1 MTRRGILLLTLLLVL
16 LGTTGYWL
24 YQNVER
30 YSRQVNTGPTL
41 DAIINPWFAAQAF
54 LKQHDIAS
62 HRAMDLHEAIHRLQP
77 DDALIL
83 FNDTPVYDSNH
94 QQLLTDWMRQGGHLV
109 LAANY
114 EWDAEAESSDDP
126 FLDAMGVRLLW
137 LEEDESEEEAEGESE
152 ETDATGEQSEG
163 NSGDAQMDTDAP
175 MTETDVT
182 LDDESDALVEQ
193 DTPPADSSTP
203 AEDASNTP
211 ADAPLPITRTC
222 KVPDSANILRIV
234 WAEDAEPLQINFGY
248 PYTLEDASGQASHT
262 AGAEPNGLLQYQ
274 VGQGRM
280 TVLLDTDIWKNRVIG
295 DFDHAFLLWHLVGDR
310 PRVWFVASHD
320 SENLLQV
327 LWRNARY
334 LLMGLVTLLLLWA
347 WRRWVRFG
355 PLIPD
360 PVPARRQLL
369 EHIEASTLFSW
380 KHQQLE
386 PLLLRLRDD
395 IWLHLNRHHGID
407 HQDGGSSA
415 EALKKLAE
423 LSQQPLDSV
432 RQAMTCPAPQRE
444 NNWVEL
450 ISQLQTIRNAL

>member
-1 MTRRGILLLTLLLVL
+1 MKRQTLLALTIVLML
-16 LGTTGYWL
+16 LGVTGYWL
-24 YQNVER
+24 YQNVES
-30 YSRQVNTGPTL
+30 YTRQVNTGPTL
-41 DAIINPWFAAQAF
+41 DAIINPWYAAQTF

-62 HRAMDLHEAIHRLQP
+62 HRTMDLHEAIRRLQP
-77 DDALIL
+77 EDALIL
-83 FNDTPVYDSNH
+83 FNDTPIYDGNH
-94 QQLLTDWMRQGGHLV
+94 QQLLMDWMRQGGHLV

-137 LEEDESEEEAEGESE
+137 LEEDDAEEEAEDESEEEAGEADAAEDESE
-152 ETDATGEQSEG
+152 AE
-163 NSGDAQMDTDAP
+163 SGDAQMDTDAQ
-175 MTETDVT
+175 MTETDAT
-182 LDDESDALVEQ
+182 LNADADALIEQ
-193 DTPPADSSTP
+193 DTSPADSATP
-203 AEDASNTP
+203 P
-211 ADAPLPITRTC
+211 ADAPLPITRAC
-222 KVPDSANILRIV
+222 NVYDNAHILRIV
-234 WAEDAEPLQINFGY
+234 WGEDAEPLQINFGY
-248 PYTLEDASGQASHT
+248 PYTLEDASGQVSRT
-262 AGAEPNGLLQYQ
+262 AGAEPNGLLEYP

-280 TVLLDTDIWKNRVIG
+280 TVVLDTDIWKNRAIG
-295 DFDHAFLLWHLVGDR
+295 DFDHAFLLWHLVSDR

-320 SENLLQV
+320 SENLLEV

-334 LLMGLVTLLLLWA
+334 LVMGLITWLLLWA

-407 HQDGGSSA
+407 HQDGDSSQL
-415 EALKKLAE
+415 ALQKLAE
-423 LSQQPLDSV
+423 LSQQPADIV